1 MHGVGGT
8 LFSFV
13 SNGECT
19 AVPVTVSSLE
29 LEDDFSEDDEVVD
42 VFDVDDVDD
51 VDDDES
57 DLELSEVEVLDVFPL
72 LQLSELWRLRGASE
86 CTLFLLVGSSLPS
99 TLGCIPLLEISK
111 GAADAEKYSECV
123 DSYLSFYQNFVH
135 KMYMCTY
142 LLFFQPYY
150 KMFRFPEAQ
159 VGYLRE
165 IFVSDIILC

>member
-1 MHGVGGT
+1 MHVVGGT

-19 AVPVTVSSLE
+19 ILPVADSGLE
-29 LEDDFSEDDEVVD
+29 LEDELSEDNEVVD
-42 VFDVDDVDD
+42 EVDVDDVDD

-99 TLGCIPLLEISK
+99 ILGCIPLLEIFK
-111 GAADAEKYSECV
+111 GAAAAEK
-123 DSYLSFYQNFVH
+123 
-135 KMYMCTY
+135 
-142 LLFFQPYY
+142 
-150 KMFRFPEAQ
+150 
-159 VGYLRE
+159 
-165 IFVSDIILC
+165 

>member
-1 MHGVGGT
+1 MHGIGGI

-13 SNGECT
+13 SNGICA
-19 AVPVTVSSLE
+19 AVPVADSGLE

-42 VFDVDDVDD
+42 EVDVDDVDD
-51 VDDDES
+51 VADDES

-111 GAADAEKYSECV
+111 GAAAAE
-123 DSYLSFYQNFVH
+123 
-135 KMYMCTY
+135 
-142 LLFFQPYY
+142 
-150 KMFRFPEAQ
+150 R
-159 VGYLRE
+159 
-165 IFVSDIILC
+165 

>member
-111 GAADAEKYSECV
+111 GAAAAEKYSECI
-123 DSYLSFYQNFVH
+123 DSYLSF
-135 KMYMCTY
+135 K
-142 LLFFQPYY
+142 
-150 KMFRFPEAQ
+150 
-159 VGYLRE
+159 
-165 IFVSDIILC
+165 I